1 MLYQNGRCVCLHIIS
16 ETVFVGAEIY
26 DVRIYDFHPSP
37 SLFYSLLSRWD
48 NAMQNSLCPPWIL
61 FKSICF
67 RFSRPPMSR
76 PGRRICCDPSQRR
89 IMWHR
94 LINPEHSNVTFGRIY
109 LFSVILWSTSQAVP
123 HLLPA
128 LFVFFPAIHPSI
140 HLRPGMDRR
149 EWMKRGTIRGQWYNH
164 NNKKRDRQNPFIT
177 CNVQVSGVCAIAY
190 NHLCSLRIILWL
202 SAMRKCE
209 TVTGPST
216 VKRYLSCPAP
226 FPPRIIR

>member
-1 MLYQNGRCVCLHIIS
+1 MLRSFATENNVTSTNQSGAFKCHVWPNL
-16 ETVFVGAEIY
+16 FVLGDLVIHFSS
-26 DVRIYDFHPSP
+26 RTSPSP
-37 SLFYSLLSRWD
+37 CP
-48 NAMQNSLCPPWIL
+48 LC
-61 FKSICF
+61 
-67 RFSRPPMSR
+67 
-76 PGRRICCDPSQRR
+76 
-89 IMWHR
+89 
-94 LINPEHSNVTFGRIY
+94 
-109 LFSVILWSTSQAVP
+109 
-123 HLLPA
+123 LLPR
-128 LFVFFPAIHPSI
+128 HPSI

-216 VKRYLSCPAP
+216 VKRYLSCPAL